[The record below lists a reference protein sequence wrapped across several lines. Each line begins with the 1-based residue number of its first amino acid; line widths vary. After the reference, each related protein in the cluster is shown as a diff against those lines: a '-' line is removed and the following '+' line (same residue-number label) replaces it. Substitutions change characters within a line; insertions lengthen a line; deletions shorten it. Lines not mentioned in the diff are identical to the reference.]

1 MDLIVS
7 RDGDGWQATYGD
19 KRWRCAIGR
28 GGLRAAREKV
38 EGDGASPIGRW
49 PIRRVFYRADRI
61 AQPASPFPV
70 SAIDRLD
77 GWCDAPSHPEYN
89 RQIRLPFAA
98 SHEELWMEDD
108 IYDIVV
114 VLGHN
119 DDPPVPGAGSAVFLH
134 IARPGYTP
142 TAGCAALSREDLLA
156 FLALADPS
164 SHLVFSDAA

>member
-7 RDGDGWQATYGD
+7 RNGDGWQATYGD
-19 KRWRCAIGR
+19 KRWRCAVGR
-28 GGLRAAREKV
+28 GGLRAASEKV

-49 PIRRVFYRADRI
+49 PIRRVFYRADRMEM
-61 AQPASPFPV
+61 PASPFPID
-70 SAIDRLD
+70 AIDRLD
-77 GWCDAPSHPEYN
+77 GWCDAPSHPDYN
-89 RQIRLPFAA
+89 RQVRLPFAA
-98 SHEELWMEDD
+98 SHEALWMEDD

-134 IARPGYTP
+134 IARPGYPP

-156 FLALADPS
+156 FLALAAPS
-164 SHLVFSDAA
+164 SHLVFSDAD